1 MAKILIIDDEPSIR
15 STLASI
21 LVDEG
26 HKTTTCES
34 GEEGIATFARE
45 EFDLVLL
52 DLWLG
57 GMDGM
62 AVLERLIAA
71 GGPAV
76 IMISRH
82 RNIRAPVPA
91 TPPGAHH
98 FLAKPLSLQPLPLT
112 LNQHLGGPKPRGH
125 V

>member
-21 LVDEG
+21 LTDEG
-26 HKTTTCES
+26 HKATTCES

-57 GMDGM
+57 GMDRM
-62 AVLERLIAA
+62 AVLERLISA
-71 GGPAV
+71 GGAAEFQCHPPRHPHPPPPRPPPRPA
-76 IMISRH
+76 RH
-82 RNIRAPVPA
+82 
-91 TPPGAHH
+91 
-98 FLAKPLSLQPLPLT
+98 
-112 LNQHLGGPKPRGH
+112 
-125 V
+125 

>member
-62 AVLERLIAA
+62 AVLERLKAA
-71 GGPAV
+71 GAPGV
-76 IMISRH
+76 IMISGH
-82 RNIRAPVPA
+82 GNIQAARRAP
-91 TPPGAHH
+91 PPRRSH
-98 FLAKPLSLQPLPLT
+98 FL
-112 LNQHLGGPKPRGH
+112 RE
-125 V
+125 

>member
-71 GGPAV
+71 GATAG
-76 IMISRH
+76 ILISRH
-82 RNIRAPVPA
+82 RHIHAAVRA
-91 TPPGAHH
+91 TRLRGYD
-98 FLAKPLSLQPLPLT
+98 FLAKPLSLERRL
-112 LNQHLGGPKPRGH
+112 LNLHHAPGD
-125 V
+125 